1 MPIKEGKM
9 NRLSVFALLI
19 FIVLNSNVE
28 ASDKVTLS
36 VATFDTAFLTA
47 EMGRQRNFFRDE
59 SLGVDIIR
67 ARRDVNIS
75 ALMNGN
81 LDYTMLISSVVGAG
95 LRGMPLKVVA
105 VFLNSST
112 HLLLANKEFKRVEEL
127 KGGKIGVSS
136 PGVGAYESAKKIL
149 RHYGIDP
156 EKDVEII
163 FLGSEEARFISLQ
176 KGLID
181 GAILSPPADFEGKKW
196 SMNVLARAHEVFD
209 MPFTGLSTT
218 SKKINE
224 KRNEVKKMIKAM
236 IRANLSIRNDR
247 AGTIKVIED
256 WTKTRHEM
264 AAATYDSTVD
274 VFSKNGDVSKPGFI
288 ELVTSLKVA
297 LKIEKTTNLA
307 DLLDDSLQLEAKR
320 ELGIK

>member
-1 MPIKEGKM
+1 M

-47 EMGRQRNFFRDE
+47 GVGQQKNFFRDE
-59 SLGVDIIR
+59 GLNVHILR

-75 ALMNGN
+75 ALVNGE
-81 LDYTMLISSVVGAG
+81 LDYTMLLSSVVAASW
-95 LRGMPLKVVA
+95 RGMPLKVVA

-112 HLLLANKEFKRVEEL
+112 HLLLANNEFKRVEEL
-127 KGGKIGVSS
+127 KGKKIGVSS
-136 PGVGAYESAKKIL
+136 PGVGAYETAKKIL
-149 RHYGIDP
+149 RHFGINP
-156 EKDVEII
+156 EKDVEFI

-176 KGLID
+176 KGMID
-181 GAILSPPADFEGKKW
+181 GAILSPPADFEGKKFG
-196 SMNVLARAHEVFD
+196 MNILARAYEIFET
-209 MPFTGLSTT
+209 PFTGLSVT
-218 SKKINE
+218 SRKISE
-224 KRNEVKKMIKAM
+224 KPNEVKRMIKAM
-236 IRANLSIRNDR
+236 IRSNLSIRNNR
-247 AGTIKVIED
+247 SGTIKIIER
-256 WTKTRHEM
+256 WTGVGHET

-288 ELVTSLKVA
+288 ELVTGLKVA

-307 DLLDDSLQLEAKR
+307 DSLDDSLQLEAKR
-320 ELGIK
+320 ELGIR

>member
-1 MPIKEGKM
+1 M
-9 NRLSVFALLI
+9 NKWLIPSLLI
-19 FIVLNSNVE
+19 FVVFHGNAE
-28 ASDKVTLS
+28 ASEKIILS
-36 VATFDTAFLTA
+36 VATFDVAFLTA
-47 EMGRQRNFFRDE
+47 GVGQQRNFFRDE
-59 SLGVDIIR
+59 GLDVDIIR

-75 ALMNGN
+75 ALINGN

-112 HLLLANKEFKRVEEL
+112 HMLLANREFKKVEEL
-127 KGGKIGVSS
+127 KGKKIGVSS

-163 FLGSEEARFISLQ
+163 FLGSEEARIISLQ

-209 MPFTGLSTT
+209 MPFTGFSTT
-218 SKKINE
+218 SKKLKE

-236 IRANLSIRNDR
+236 IKANLSIRNDR
-247 AGTIKVIED
+247 AETIKVIED